1 VPLLRIVVPAGLP
14 ERLSPVLLLKAG
26 LPEGAEKAEPTV
38 LATAEPAYRA
48 GDNR

>member
-1 VPLLRIVVPAGLP
+1 MPLLRIVVHAGSL

-26 LPEGAEKAEPTV
+26 LSEGEEKAEPAA